1 VSDRTRTGDHLDHNQ
16 ELYQL
21 SYAHRV
27 GFNLACM
34 WMETTRLLL
43 SCPDRPG
50 IVARVAGFLA
60 DAGRNIIDAD
70 QHSTDEG
77 RLFMRLVFESAPDA
91 EREALYA
98 RFGAEVSDPLSM
110 EHRFAEAG
118 RLQRVALMA
127 SREDHC
133 LLDLLWRFRSG
144 ELPGE
149 PALVISNHPD
159 QQAEVRSFDLPYH
172 HIAVTEETRAA
183 AEEKALKLMRGEVDL
198 LVLARYMQILSG
210 EFLEGL
216 GTPAIN
222 IHHSFLPAF
231 PGADPY
237 QRAWQRGVKLI
248 GATAHYVTEDLDAG
262 PIIEQDTA
270 RVSHRDEV
278 GDLARIGRDLERLVL
293 ARAVRAHLEDRVLV
307 DGERTVVF

>member
-1 VSDRTRTGDHLDHNQ
+1 
-16 ELYQL
+16 
-21 SYAHRV
+21 
-27 GFNLACM
+27 
-34 WMETTRLLL
+34 METTRLLI

-50 IVARVAGFLA
+50 IVAGVAGFLA
-60 DAGRNIIDAD
+60 AAERNIIDAD
-70 QHSTDEG
+70 QHSTTDEG
-77 RLFMRLVFESAPDA
+77 RLFMRLVFESAPEA
-91 EREALYA
+91 EREPLYR
-98 RFGAEVSDPLSM
+98 RFAEEVAGPLSM

-118 RLQRVALMA
+118 RRPRVAVMA

-149 PALVISNHPD
+149 PAMVISNHPEHEE
-159 QQAEVRSFDLPYH
+159 AVRSFDLPYH
-172 HIAVTEETRAA
+172 LVEVTPENKEKAERAA
-183 AEEKALKLMRGEVDL
+183 LALLRGEVDL
-198 LVLARYMQILSG
+198 VVLARYMQILSG
-210 EFLEGL
+210 AFLEDL
-216 GTPAIN
+216 GCPAIN

-231 PGADPY
+231 AGAAPY
-237 QRAWQRGVKLI
+237 QRAWERGVKLI

-278 GDLARIGRDLERLVL
+278 ADLVRIGRDLERLVL

-307 DGERTVVF
+307 DGDRTVVF